1 LAFLRIANQIAP
13 ISIFGSWDETSPWN
27 YTQCQK
33 IISVGAEIMNLQ
45 KKMLGLT
52 AGLFAILACGLNTPA
67 TQFPQTNI
75 ETAVVIA
82 PTSETNTQ
90 ESEQLTPD
98 GTPVET
104 TEVSFFIPNGVA
116 NDASSIMTTNV
127 EYPYINPSLG
137 DMPQHLAVTLN
148 LYSVNESILKPQ
160 ILIFRAAEYSQYS
173 ELTAATINQLQS
185 LQYVEGQPLP
195 DGLDAD
201 FSAQVHSVNF
211 KNGHG
216 IRYLTQVFQNFN
228 PVNNQELFYYYQ
240 GMTDDGQFFVQA
252 TLPINAPYLPAD
264 SNPNT
269 PQPADG
275 IPFTMDDFSSYLNA
289 VSQKLNS
296 TETFN
301 FNPYLDALD
310 EMITSM
316 QIKGF

>member
-1 LAFLRIANQIAP
+1 M
-13 ISIFGSWDETSPWN
+13 
-27 YTQCQK
+27 K
-33 IISVGAEIMNLQ
+33 IY
-45 KKMLGLT
+45 KKILGLT
-52 AGLFAILACGLNTPA
+52 AGLFVILACGLNAPA
-67 TQFPQTNI
+67 TQSPQTNV
-75 ETAVVIA
+75 ETAVVETVQALTAIA

-104 TEVSFFIPNGVA
+104 AEVSFFIPNGVA
-116 NDASSIMTTNV
+116 NDASSSTTTNV
-127 EYPYINPSLG
+127 EYPYINPSFG
-137 DMPQHLAVTLN
+137 DMPQHIKVTLN
-148 LYSVNESILKPQ
+148 LYAVTDGVYEPQ
-160 ILIFRAAEYSQYS
+160 IMVFRAAEYSQYS

-201 FSAQVHSVNF
+201 FSAQIYAVNF

-240 GMTDDGQFFVQA
+240 GMTDDGQYFVQA
-252 TLPINAPYLPAD
+252 TLPINVPYLPAD

-275 IPFTMDDFSSYLNA
+275 IPFSMDDFPSYLNA
-289 VSQKLNS
+289 VSQRLNS

-310 EMITSM
+310 ELITSM